1 MKSDDQLNQLLQI
14 LVQVVARA
22 AVPPESVRDIVGT
35 GKKQIRAFNLC
46 DGSLNQ
52 KDISRK
58 TKLDQ
63 GNFSRT
69 VSRWVEQGVV
79 FKLGEGKQPKLLH
92 IYPIGKEPKKRKP
105 K

>member
-1 MKSDDQLNQLLQI
+1 MKSDEQLNELLQI
-14 LVQVVARA
+14 LVHVVARA
-22 AVPPESVRDIVGT
+22 AIPPASVREIVGL

-52 KDISRK
+52 KDVSRK
-58 TKLDQ
+58 TKLDS

-79 FKLGEGKQPKLLH
+79 FKLGESKQAKLLH